1 MNVVSSSQIQYVLR
15 ATSVWRQKTRRDV
28 TAFILIGSIVLFL
41 FVQCIICTFT
51 KGKIPIFK
59 PSMHFIHC
67 KLVAKIIRKRPDIN
81 SVLRLILDKP

>member
-1 MNVVSSSQIQYVLR
+1 MRFVRDVGL
-15 ATSVWRQKTRRDV
+15 APKTRRDV

-41 FVQCIICTFT
+41 YVQCIIFTFT

-67 KLVAKIIRKRPDIN
+67 KLVEKNEYSKLNIRNN
-81 SVLRLILDKP
+81 SHAT